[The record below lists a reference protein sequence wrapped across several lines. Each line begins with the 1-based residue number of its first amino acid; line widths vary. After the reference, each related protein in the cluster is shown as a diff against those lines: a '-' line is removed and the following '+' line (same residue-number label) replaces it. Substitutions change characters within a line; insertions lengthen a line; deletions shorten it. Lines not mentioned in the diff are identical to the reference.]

1 MPETA
6 RIDIVS
12 DAICPWC
19 YIGKRNLEGALA
31 TLARE
36 GLSFEVAWHPFQL
49 NPDMPTEGVARAAY
63 RARKFG
69 SATRSAEMDARVT
82 EAAAGAGLAFRLD
95 RIERTPNTVSAHR
108 LAAYALG
115 MGIAAQNAVVETMF
129 AAYFVEGRDIGD
141 LDVLAACAA
150 EAGLDEGA
158 ARKYLASDAGA
169 EDVRAAD
176 AGVRR
181 AGLSGVPTFIMKRHV
196 LFSGA
201 MPADAMAE
209 AFRSAWAVLSREA
222 A

>member
-19 YIGKRNLEGALA
+19 YIGKRNLEAALA
-31 TLARE
+31 KLRTER
-36 GLSFEVAWHPFQL
+36 LSFEVAWHPFQL
-49 NPDMPTEGVARAAY
+49 NPDMPAEGVARAAY
-63 RARKFG
+63 RAAKFG
-69 SATRSAEMDARVT
+69 SAARSAEMDARVT

-108 LAAYALG
+108 LAAYALA
-115 MGIAAQNAVVETMF
+115 MGTAVQDAVVEKMF

-141 LDVLAACAA
+141 SDVLAACAA
-150 EAGLDEGA
+150 EAGLDERA
-158 ARKYLASDAGA
+158 VREFLASDDGA

-181 AGLSGVPTFIMKRHV
+181 AGLSGVPTFIMKRHI

-201 MPADAMAE
+201 LPAEAMAD